1 MAESISIYFE
11 GEVSGSQEV
20 GVQYH
25 AATSEAMPDDKLRA
39 LELGA
44 HALMREIMALRG
56 QTGRRV
62 PGVMSAFVEASTY
75 LEVG

>member
-11 GEVSGSQEV
+11 GGVFGPQEV

-25 AATSEAMPDDKLRA
+25 AATPEAMPDDKLRA

-56 QTGRRV
+56 QTGRSV
-62 PGVMSAFVEASTY
+62 PKVMTAFIDANTY
-75 LEVG
+75 LEIG